1 MEAEGGNK
9 AVKRQ
14 ELVTRKEM
22 ILNSEISRFWGGI
35 KYQIYGVMLHVMN
48 ADELCNDYQLNNH
61 SVVRS
66 WVSFFFFDTDTK
78 ETIN

>member
-1 MEAEGGNK
+1 
-9 AVKRQ
+9 
-14 ELVTRKEM
+14 M

-48 ADELCNDYQLNNH
+48 ADELCYDYQLNNH

-66 WVSFFFFDTDTK
+66 WVSLFFCFVHTDTK

>member
-1 MEAEGGNK
+1 
-9 AVKRQ
+9 
-14 ELVTRKEM
+14 M

-66 WVSFFFFDTDTK
+66 WVSFFCFVLFTLTQRK
-78 ETIN
+78 QLINPSLRVQH